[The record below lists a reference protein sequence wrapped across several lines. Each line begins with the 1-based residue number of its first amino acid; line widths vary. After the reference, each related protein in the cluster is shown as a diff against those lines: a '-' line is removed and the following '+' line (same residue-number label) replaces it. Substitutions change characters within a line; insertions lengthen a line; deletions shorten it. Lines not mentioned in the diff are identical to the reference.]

1 MGKFSYSERF
11 NNVKKYRSDGT
22 YTGIQI
28 ASKLNQKNGQDYK
41 LIDAVDIDWNKAWLN
56 AAQTYVNTTDDLFD
70 VIDKALDLGDLERI
84 NETLENIVATYVTK
98 SELDEILSHYQKP
111 LASGAHILIDDESYI
126 NAYGFI
132 TPEEGDEKYTY
143 REEFDEFRHTIEEN
157 VYFKAETIAKIYEL
171 SYEVIQNQV
180 IKGADELYD
189 DLEKVSDWI
198 LAQQRYIPIDYE
210 DIDLEGDIVYYI
222 YDAEHNK
229 YISVNKEYIQ
239 EHPDEQ
245 YYISSDVRDDLSDI
259 LNRLDYL
266 DETVGY
272 TYYDDVNS
280 SYGYTGLLGQVDEL
294 DKKTDFL
301 ENKVSNMEIELTE
314 QKIIVNESYH
324 LSYTANINAYT
335 AYNYAYET
343 RLIVDEAT
351 TYSAYAYQMAYTA
364 IVRVGEKHSYG
375 YFVEL
380 TEDEKLILSEDPSYM
395 TTYIFLNE
403 GVPIESQFDPLL
415 DIEYYKYIPEV
426 EATGM
431 YKDID
436 DIADVAYSALQSAD
450 YSLFRL
456 HTQTTGSE
464 YIEMNLVPD
473 RNDGTNER
481 TIVLNT
487 IEADI
492 DDISGLINQHGIIT
506 TYSLSDAFTYHSTII
521 DLEGDNKDINGL
533 IYYDDNGQL
542 IVKE

>member
-132 TPEEGDEKYTY
+132 TPEEADAKYTY
-143 REEFDEFRHTIEEN
+143 YEEFNEFRHNIEEN
-157 VYFKAETIAKIYEL
+157 VYFKSETIDKIYEL
-171 SYEVIQNQV
+171 SYEVIQYHI

-210 DIDLEGDIVYYI
+210 NIDLEGDTIYYI
-222 YDAEHNK
+222 YDSEHHK
-229 YISVNKEYIQ
+229 YISVDKEYIQ

-272 TYYDDVNS
+272 SYYDDETL

-294 DKKTDFL
+294 DKKSELL
-301 ENKVSNMEIELTE
+301 EDLVNDVRIEVTRQKDIVE
-314 QKIIVNESYH
+314 QSYH
-324 LSYTANINAYT
+324 LAYDSNITSYN

-380 TEDEKLILSEDPSYM
+380 TEDEKLILSEDPSYI
-395 TTYIFLNE
+395 TTYIFLDNGNPFE
-403 GVPIESQFDPLL
+403 VQYDPLL
-415 DIEYYKYIPEV
+415 ETEFYKYIPEV

-436 DIADVAYSALQSAD
+436 NIADVAYSALQSAD

-464 YIEMNLVPD
+464 YIEMDLVPD

-492 DDISGLINQHGIIT
+492 DEISGLINQHGIIT
-506 TYSLSDAFTYHSTII
+506 TYSLSDALTYHSTII
-521 DLEGDNKDINGL
+521 DLEGNNKDINGL

-542 IVKE
+542 IIKE